1 MAYHQK
7 SLDEHLANDGKPKR
21 ILSIDGG
28 GLKGVSSLGILQK
41 IEDLLRKRHN
51 NSDAFCL
58 GHYFDLIAG
67 TSTGAVIAAT
77 LATGMRVSEVLE
89 KYMNLGHLVFEKSF
103 FRKGIL
109 RAKYQE
115 EKLNKELQN
124 VFGAKTQLGGPEVQT
139 GLLLMTKRLDTGSPW
154 PISNNPQGKYY
165 EPRPGESL
173 EIIPALAGGSCL
185 HRGPFLFQSG
195 NDKDR

>member
-89 KYMNLGHLVFEKSF
+89 KYMNLGHLVFEKAFLEREFCVPS
-103 FRKGIL
+103 I
-109 RAKYQE
+109 
-115 EKLNKELQN
+115 
-124 VFGAKTQLGGPEVQT
+124 
-139 GLLLMTKRLDTGSPW
+139 TKRSSTRNYRMCLV
-154 PISNNPQGKYY
+154 
-165 EPRPGESL
+165 PRHSWVALRSKPGFCS
-173 EIIPALAGGSCL
+173 
-185 HRGPFLFQSG
+185 
-195 NDKDR
+195 